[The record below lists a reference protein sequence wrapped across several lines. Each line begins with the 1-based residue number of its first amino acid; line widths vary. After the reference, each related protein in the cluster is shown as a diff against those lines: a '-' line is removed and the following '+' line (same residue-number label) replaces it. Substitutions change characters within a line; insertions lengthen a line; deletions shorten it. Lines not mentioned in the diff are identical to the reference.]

1 MYSVY
6 HDKYLHSW
14 SSENGICFQKI
25 FQTTLNKWWEVFC
38 SVSPWWCCG
47 SLSTLSEH
55 ICSFF
60 PPENQLKGMR
70 NLHCSCYIAQGKNP
84 WSFVADLKLAHDLH
98 DSWTSLQNS
107 AVLPTHLR
115 CLWVSG
121 SKFCSLPCR
130 IHYYF
135 HFPLFQTQK
144 VLMNS
149 MQFSAPCQRCL
160 LMQCENANGSNKFGT
175 FTIFWH
181 KTSLGYVIRMSFFS
195 APS

>member
-25 FQTTLNKWWEVFC
+25 FQTTLNKWWKVFC

-55 ICSFF
+55 VCSFF

-107 AVLPTHLR
+107 AVLPAPFEVSVGLR
-115 CLWVSG
+115 QQIFLPSLQDPLLFPLPSIPNPEGFNEFHVV
-121 SKFCSLPCR
+121 FCSLPA
-130 IHYYF
+130 
-135 HFPLFQTQK
+135 LF
-144 VLMNS
+144 
-149 MQFSAPCQRCL
+149 A
-160 LMQCENANGSNKFGT
+160 NAMGKC
-175 FTIFWH
+175 
-181 KTSLGYVIRMSFFS
+181 
-195 APS
+195 